1 MDRTPQEI
9 SNLGTRFFY
18 GSMVGAMLGMLIGS
32 MPGNDGVLALIA
44 MATCA
49 AVVGI
54 LAVVSLNFWE
64 SLRAAWELLR
74 VSFWRW

>member
-1 MDRTPQEI
+1 
-9 SNLGTRFFY
+9 
-18 GSMVGAMLGMLIGS
+18 MLGMLIGS